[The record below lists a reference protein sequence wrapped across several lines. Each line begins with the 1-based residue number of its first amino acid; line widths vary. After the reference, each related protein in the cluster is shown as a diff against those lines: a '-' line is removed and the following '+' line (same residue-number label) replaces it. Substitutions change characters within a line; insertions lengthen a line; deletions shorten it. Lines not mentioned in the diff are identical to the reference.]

1 MVKRSMDF
9 TIDNSELIELRK
21 EFNKYGQKDVL
32 KVLSKFHREIAK
44 EQLVDIRAKAKKQRV
59 PKARASAMGFTAS
72 GTRTEA
78 KITLKS
84 NDKRPSTW
92 SMEYGRRYM
101 YVPTKKGNTRAVS
114 RSEVGNLRYSR
125 PGAQFP
131 YKKWIGNQHQKGE
144 STFTEM
150 GKKGYVVGKTL
161 SDNQNQIAET
171 YNDRLYNALIK
182 AIN

>member
-1 MVKRSMDF
+1 
-9 TIDNSELIELRK
+9 
-21 EFNKYGQKDVL
+21 
-32 KVLSKFHREIAK
+32 
-44 EQLVDIRAKAKKQRV
+44 
-59 PKARASAMGFTAS
+59 
-72 GTRTEA
+72 
-78 KITLKS
+78 
-84 NDKRPSTW
+84 
-92 SMEYGRRYM
+92 M